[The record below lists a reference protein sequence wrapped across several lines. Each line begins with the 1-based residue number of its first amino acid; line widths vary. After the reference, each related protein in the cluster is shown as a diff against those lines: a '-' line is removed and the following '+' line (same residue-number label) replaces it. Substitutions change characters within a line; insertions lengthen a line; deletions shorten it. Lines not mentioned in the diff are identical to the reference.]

1 MRHSVSAATGELSV
15 TRVALLVLVA
25 GALSGCQSAL
35 ERQEIADD
43 QSCRIIAERNDANPT
58 AYKDCR
64 ANMQQY
70 RLQRAIIVG
79 GNLS

>member
-1 MRHSVSAATGELSV
+1 MTIGALSGMRVP
-15 TRVALLVLVA
+15 LLVLLAVVLA
-25 GALSGCQSAL
+25 GCQSAL
-35 ERQEIADD
+35 EHQEIADD
-43 QSCRIIAERNDANPT
+43 QSCRKIIADRNDANPT

-79 GNLS
+79 GN

>member
-1 MRHSVSAATGELSV
+1 MRVFGIAALGAALAATV
-15 TRVALLVLVA
+15 VLA
-25 GALSGCQSAL
+25 GCQSAL

-43 QSCRIIAERNDANPT
+43 QSCRKIIAERNDANPT

-70 RLQRAIIVG
+70 RLQRAIIVS
-79 GNLS
+79 GN

>member
-1 MRHSVSAATGELSV
+1 MMMRIP
-15 TRVALLVLVA
+15 LLVLVTVTLA
-25 GALSGCQSAL
+25 GCQSAL

-43 QSCRIIAERNDANPT
+43 QSYRKIIAERNDANPT

-79 GNLS
+79 GN

>member
-1 MRHSVSAATGELSV
+1 MQHSVPAATGELSV

-25 GALSGCQSAL
+25 VALSGCQNAL

-43 QSCRIIAERNDANPT
+43 QSCRKIIAERNDANPT

-64 ANMQQY
+64 ANMQQ
-70 RLQRAIIVG
+70 
-79 GNLS
+79 